1 MIMKTE
7 NYITIQ
13 QICTHY
19 KIPKSFI
26 SALHDYELIKIISVQ
41 NTACIHETQIRN
53 IEKMMRLHYELDI
66 NFEGLDVIFNLLQK
80 VESLNDDLIKVYNK
94 LERFGLD

>member
-1 MIMKTE
+1 MKTE
-7 NYITIQ
+7 NFISIQ

-26 SALHDYELIKIISVQ
+26 SALHDYELIEIFLVQ
-41 NTACIHETQIRN
+41 NTACIDVTQIKN

-66 NFEGLDVIFNLLQK
+66 NFEGMDAIFNLLKK
-80 VESLNDDLIKVYNK
+80 VESLNNDIVELYNK
-94 LERFGLD
+94 LERFDS